1 MLVINRRW
9 LEGQTRILLCIQNAD
24 LVPQWSDVPERGAI
38 PEIRGSGSF
47 MDLRTREQLKI
58 RCGKRHFEALEN
70 EIELRVAT
78 DWKEF
83 RAGSA
88 NGIPR
93 SKCRIIMCKELIVRY
108 YLDEIYR
115 LYSVRE

>member
-1 MLVINRRW
+1 MGKSHEAMLVINRRW
-9 LEGQTRILLCIQNAD
+9 LEGQTRILLCIPNAD

-58 RCGKRHFEALEN
+58 CCGKRHFEALEN

-78 DWKEF
+78 DWKVF

-88 NGIPR
+88 NGITG
-93 SKCRIIMCKELIVRY
+93 SK
-108 YLDEIYR
+108 
-115 LYSVRE
+115 